1 MLPVILM
8 SAKAQDIALKQLEDS
23 PRRHEWVMVKSGEKS
38 VYVFNAYPE
47 VSEKVLVAIKAYG
60 KLL

>member
-1 MLPVILM
+1 M